1 MDVIVG
7 IWTVLTLLGYL
18 AYFAGDKATV
28 VMYDLEVYQGKVFN
42 WADVVSIILGVTS
55 GHYWLALLVPL
66 SSILMYKRTRK
77 KLGRPS

>member
-18 AYFAGDKATV
+18 AYFAGDRATV
-28 VMYDLEVYQGKVFN
+28 VMYDLEVYQGRVFN
-42 WADVVSIILGVTS
+42 WADSVSIILGVVS

-77 KLGRPS
+77 KLGLS

>member
-18 AYFAGDKATV
+18 AYFAGDRATV
-28 VMYDLEVYQGKVFN
+28 VMYDLEVYQGRVFN
-42 WADVVSIILGVTS
+42 WADAVSIILGVVS

-77 KLGRPS
+77 KLGLS

>member
-18 AYFAGDKATV
+18 AYFAGDRATV
-28 VMYDLEVYQGKVFN
+28 VMYDLEVYQGRVFN
-42 WADVVSIILGVTS
+42 WADAVSIILGVVS
-55 GHYWLALLVPL
+55 GHYWLSLLVPL

>member
-1 MDVIVG
+1 MDIIVT
-7 IWTVLTLLGYL
+7 IWTALIFVGYL

-42 WADVVSIILGVTS
+42 WADAVSIILGIAS

-66 SSILMYKRTRK
+66 SSIIMYKRTRK
-77 KLGRPS
+77 KLGLS